1 MLSGVFFEGGR
12 RFPMAGER
20 VLVVDDERVILDLTT
35 MILNSRGYEV
45 LTASGGLEALDKVSS
60 LAPELV
66 LLDYMMP
73 GMDGMTTLQQ
83 IRRDFPDTYVIM
95 FTGKGNEEIA
105 VELMKS
111 GASDYLLKPFNHH
124 NLLERIDNVL
134 RLRRIELHNRQLQQ
148 EREQLLRVIE
158 EWNCELERRVAQK
171 GVELERAHAEIVQA
185 EKLAALGH
193 LSAGMA
199 HEIRNPLNAIG
210 LFSQLL
216 QAGLAHDAEKSGYLD
231 RIRAEVERIDNILV
245 KLLSVSKRPRV
256 ELHPVPVCTA
266 VDAALDQFLPLLQNQ
281 GVVVEKH
288 FPAQP
293 AAVLADAGEIEQIFT
308 NLFINALHEM
318 KEGGRLLVRVELDEA
333 ARLVKITVADSGP
346 GIPRA
351 NLGRIFDPFF
361 TTKTRGTGFGLSVV
375 LRVVHSYGGRIS
387 VSSEPGE
394 GAVFQIE
401 FPLQ

>member
-1 MLSGVFFEGGR
+1 
-12 RFPMAGER
+12 MAGER
-20 VLVVDDERVILDLTT
+20 LLVVDDERVILDLTT

-45 LTASGGLEALDKVSS
+45 LTASGGLEALDKVRS

-83 IRRDFPDTYVIM
+83 IRREFPDTYVIM

-105 VELMKS
+105 VELMKA

-158 EWNCELERRVAQK
+158 EWNRELERRVEQK
-171 GVELERAHAEIVQA
+171 SVELERAHAEIVQA

-216 QAGLAHDAEKSGYLD
+216 QTGLAHDTEKSGYLD
-231 RIRAEVERIDNILV
+231 RISAEVERIDNILV

-256 ELHPVPVCTA
+256 ELRPVPVNAA

-293 AAVLADAGEIEQIFT
+293 ATVLADAGEIEQVFT
-308 NLFINALHEM
+308 NLFVNALHEM
-318 KEGGRLLVRVELDEA
+318 REGGRLLIRVERDET

-346 GIPRA
+346 GIPKE

-375 LRVVHSYGGRIS
+375 LRVVHSYGGRII

-394 GAVFQIE
+394 GAVFQID